1 MLEQLDR
8 SSDEPLYA
16 QVAAILRGDI
26 TSGTKP
32 PGTAIPSEQVLQNSF
47 GVARSVIRQALDLLS
62 TEGLVLR
69 ERGRGTVVLPPNQYR
84 REASQAG
91 GLSEQIA
98 AGGGQLSTRIVSLG
112 VDTAPAD
119 KIEVLDTEDSWRLE
133 RVRSVDGQPLIHMIT
148 WIDRALLP
156 KLTAETLGGNSLHA
170 WMRDQGLHPQGGPRQ
185 LHAVAAG
192 SQTAGHLDVPVGSPV
207 TLLEGVTRDHRGH
220 TLEAFSAWHHPTTV
234 FDLDAQV
241 GQSVRNSRAQELLDE
256 LRTLLA
262 K

>member
-1 MLEQLDR
+1 MVEQIDR

-16 QVAAILRGDI
+16 QVAAILRSEV

-32 PGTAIPSEQVLQNSF
+32 PGTTIPSEQALQNSF

-62 TEGLVLR
+62 AEGLVLR
-69 ERGRGTVVLPPNQYR
+69 ERGRGTVVLPPHQYR
-84 REASQAG
+84 REASRAG

-98 AGGGQLSTRIVSLG
+98 AGGGQLTTRIISLCAE
-112 VDTAPAD
+112 TAPAD
-119 KIEVLDTEDSWRLE
+119 KAEIIGTEDSWRLE

-148 WIDRALLP
+148 WIDRMLLP
-156 KLTAETLGGNSLHA
+156 NLSAEDLGGSSLHA
-170 WMRDQGLHPQGGPRQ
+170 WMRECGLHPHGGPRQ
-185 LHAVAAG
+185 LHAVAA
-192 SQTAGHLDVPVGSPV
+192 SPQTATYLDVSIGSPV
-207 TLLEGVTRDHRGH
+207 TLLEGVTSDHRGH
-220 TLEAFSAWHHPTTV
+220 TLETFSAWHHPTTV

-241 GQSVRNSRAQELLDE
+241 GQSLRDSRAQELLDE